1 MENDNYIAE
10 QIFTHHAS
18 KTCSLYSLSI
28 YYKHMLYYTDAAT
41 HFIFVETEYIC
52 GECSSN
58 VAFSCIWV
66 MEETE
71 LKWDQ
76 SFLPEVNV
84 LYDFPLRPVPH
95 VKMAAILPYK
105 VIINIIIII
114 AASSVV
120 SYCILMT

>member
-1 MENDNYIAE
+1 M
-10 QIFTHHAS
+10 HV
-18 KTCSLYSLSI
+18 L
-28 YYKHMLYYTDAAT
+28 DAAT
-41 HFIFVETEYIC
+41 YFIFVETEYIC

-95 VKMAAILPYK
+95 VKMATILPYK
-105 VIINIIIII
+105 VIIDIKIII
-114 AASSVV
+114 AASSVLLC
-120 SYCILMT
+120 CIILYIDDIRLSLIIS